1 MPQILQEIKTSIIN
15 NKKQILVF
23 ALISFA
29 LLVFVEPAYAG
40 PGGFV
45 AKGLFK
51 SWWGKVFLF
60 ALVIILSPLII
71 YINLREYIA
80 VKQNEKILTNL
91 ASVNS
96 DFKWS
101 SLQKNIRNVY
111 LRVHV
116 AWSKE
121 NMEEVSSYVSN
132 WYWQNQQLVILDEW
146 KRKKIKNICH
156 LKEIIKVKPL
166 HLEITDENNLEGSRI
181 AFSITSNIEDYLIN
195 RGTGKVVYGKKGYQE
210 EEKIWFL
217 EYTNGKWL
225 LDEIRESNI
234 SLSLAKLKNI
244 VPEKVTLAMNKK

>member
-1 MPQILQEIKTSIIN
+1 MIKKINISILN
-15 NKKQILVF
+15 NKKQILVLVLVCF
-23 ALISFA
+23 AILA
-29 LLVFVEPAYAG
+29 FVEPAYAG

-60 ALVIILSPLII
+60 VLVIILSPLII
-71 YINLREYIA
+71 YIRFREYIA
-80 VKQNEKILTNL
+80 VKQNQKILTTL

-101 SLQKNIRNVY
+101 SLEKNIRNVY
-111 LRVHV
+111 LRVYV

-166 HLEITDENNLEGSRI
+166 HLEITDKNNLEGSRI
-181 AFSITSNIEDYLIN
+181 AFAITSNIEDYLIN
-195 RGTGKVVYGKKGYQE
+195 RETGKVVYGKKGYQE

-217 EYTNGKWL
+217 EYIEGKWL
-225 LDEIRESNI
+225 LDEIREGNI
-234 SLSLAKLKNI
+234 SLSLAKLKNVI
-244 VPEKVTLAMNKK
+244 PERVALAMDKK